1 MTDAYAQLLEGVLDE
16 LGRTL
21 RAVSPVELQTFQ
33 ETLLAAPRIFA
44 VGRGRS
50 GLYIRAFAMR
60 LMHLGL
66 MVHVVDDVTTPA
78 IQNGDLLVIA
88 SGSGRTATLLQH
100 ANKAK
105 GLGAKIALVTAFPN
119 SPIGELADLT
129 VHIPAPSVKD
139 ESTGQP
145 ASVQPMA
152 NLFEQSLA
160 LMLDM
165 VAILLMRELGQSGEQ
180 MFARHANLE

>member
-1 MTDAYAQLLEGVLDE
+1 MTDFYPQLLEGVLEE
-16 LGRTL
+16 LARTL
-21 RAVSPVELQTFQ
+21 RTVSADELQTFR
-33 ETLLAAPRIFA
+33 ETILAAPRIFTA
-44 VGRGRS
+44 GRGRS

-66 MVHVVDDVTTPA
+66 TAHVVDDVTTPA
-78 IQNGDLLVIA
+78 IQKGDLLVVA

-100 ANKAK
+100 ATKAK
-105 GLGAKIALVTAFPN
+105 SLGAKLVLVTAFPS

-152 NLFEQSLA
+152 NLFEQSLS
-160 LMLDM
+160 LTLDM
-165 VAILLMRELGQSGEQ
+165 TTILLMRDLGQSGEQ

>member
-1 MTDAYAQLLEGVLDE
+1 MTDSYPQLLEGVLDE
-16 LGRTL
+16 LARTL
-21 RAVSPVELQTFQ
+21 RAISPAELQAFR
-33 ETLLAAPRIFA
+33 ETILAAPRIFA
-44 VGRGRS
+44 AGRGRS

-66 MVHVVDDVTTPA
+66 PVHVVDDVTTPA

-100 ANKAK
+100 STKAK
-105 GLGAKIALVTAFPN
+105 GLGAKIALVTAFST
-119 SPIGELADLT
+119 SPIGEIAD
-129 VHIPAPSVKD
+129 VIVQIPAPSVKD

-160 LMLDM
+160 LTLDM
-165 VAILLMRELGQSGEQ
+165 TAILLMRELGQSGEQ